1 MRYSRHTNQTG
12 YARKAAMEHRH
23 VYPVND
29 LIEHNT
35 GIVDD
40 NYSCECNPEFR
51 YDFANDFCIVVHDAM
66 DRRNLYEC

>member
-1 MRYSRHTNQTG
+1 
-12 YARKAAMEHRH
+12 MEHRH

-40 NYSCECNPEFR
+40 NYSCECNPRYE
-51 YDFANDFCIVVHDAM
+51 YDFDYDFCIVVHDAM
-66 DRRNLYEC
+66 DRRQLYEGDGND

>member
-1 MRYSRHTNQTG
+1 
-12 YARKAAMEHRH
+12 MEHRH
-23 VYPVND
+23 VYPVDD